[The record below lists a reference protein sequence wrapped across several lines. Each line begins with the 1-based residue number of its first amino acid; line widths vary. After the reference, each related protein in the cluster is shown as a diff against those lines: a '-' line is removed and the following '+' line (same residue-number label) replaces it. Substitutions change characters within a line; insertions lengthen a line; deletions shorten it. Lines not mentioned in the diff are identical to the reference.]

1 MIGVCRGLA
10 LDAAVPIEVTSSA
23 ALGRD
28 TDLIGAGRVGAG
40 LGRPVAARTLEVT
53 VTDKVVNAMFRY
65 RFDCFDS

>member
-1 MIGVCRGLA
+1 MCRGLT
-10 LDAAVPIEVTSSA
+10 LDGAVPIEVTSSA

-28 TDLIGAGRVGAG
+28 TDLIGAGGVRTR

-53 VTDKVVNAMFRY
+53 VTDKVVNAMFRN

>member
-40 LGRPVAARTLEVT
+40 LGGPIALAAMKCILSDESVETIF
-53 VTDKVVNAMFRY
+53 K
-65 RFDCFDS
+65 